1 MKGGA
6 ILGLTIFVSFMFLY
20 EWPKM
25 NHKQE
30 KEKAAF
36 IVLVVMGL
44 LLGVLLVFFPDLPG
58 PTQLFETI
66 LKPFSKMLGK

>member
-1 MKGGA
+1 MGGCIRITVLVA
-6 ILGLTIFVSFMFLY
+6 CIVLY
-20 EWPKM
+20 EWPSM
-25 NHKQE
+25 NPKQK

-36 IVLVVMGL
+36 IGLTAMGW

-66 LKPFSKMLGK
+66 FKPLGKLLE